1 MLFQNITVNLQV
13 ERLKKGFNMEAVLN
27 QNYIVDNYWNL
38 LKGLSDNIKL
48 ALISKLSSSIA
59 MKAEDKKS
67 KSMKL
72 SDFYGVLEDT
82 DFPSA
87 SEIREVM
94 QDEDKDINQFCL

>member
-1 MLFQNITVNLQV
+1 M
-13 ERLKKGFNMEAVLN
+13 
-27 QNYIVDNYWNL
+27 
-38 LKGLSDNIKL
+38 
-48 ALISKLSSSIA
+48 
-59 MKAEDKKS
+59 AENKMS

-94 QDEDKDINQFCL
+94 QDEDMDNIQF

>member
-1 MLFQNITVNLQV
+1 
-13 ERLKKGFNMEAVLN
+13 METVLN
-27 QNYIVDNYWNL
+27 QKYIVDNYWNL

-59 MKAEDKKS
+59 LKTEASEA

-72 SDFYGVLEDT
+72 SDFYGELEGY

-87 SEIREVM
+87 SEIRNVM
-94 QDEDKDINQFCL
+94 QDEDKGINQFCL

>member
-1 MLFQNITVNLQV
+1 MQ
-13 ERLKKGFNMEAVLN
+13 KKGFNMDDVLS
-27 QNYIVDNYWNL
+27 QNYLVDNYWCL

-59 MKAEDKKS
+59 TKADDKEA

-72 SDFYGVLEDT
+72 SDFYGTLEGV

-94 QDEDKDINQFCL
+94 QDGNKV

>member
-1 MLFQNITVNLQV
+1 
-13 ERLKKGFNMEAVLN
+13 MEAVLN
-27 QNYIVDNYWNL
+27 QKYIVDNYWNL

-59 MKAEDKKS
+59 MKAEGKKS